1 MRLPAMLSGLVLA
14 AQAGAG
20 PDPGPTLAVKTAD
33 GWETWWRGE
42 AAPARWPAAL
52 PAVSHRIRW
61 RSAARGLEWGE
72 LSLAG
77 DGEAFRVRV
86 IVVRLDPKALELR
99 LVKPPDGPL
108 FAGRWDIGEAPP
120 DAVLALNA
128 GQFAD
133 QPWGWV
139 VQDGVERQRPGR
151 GPLAPAVVLDTAG
164 ELRIVPPDSID
175 AARPSARLAF
185 QSYPTLLSGDGEIP
199 RPLLDA
205 GLGVDL
211 KHRDSRLAL
220 GELRDGHIIIALT
233 RFEGLG
239 GVLASLPLG
248 LTTAEMAALMG
259 ALGARRAVALD
270 GGISSQLLIRDGAR
284 TRTWPGWRRVPL
296 GLVVV
301 PRTRQIR
308 SSP

>member
-1 MRLPAMLSGLVLA
+1 MRLPAMLAGLALTMQV
-14 AQAGAG
+14 AGG

-33 GWETWWRGE
+33 GWETWWRSD
-42 AAPARWPAAL
+42 AAPSRWPAAL
-52 PAVSHRIRW
+52 PAVCDRIAWQR
-61 RSAARGLEWGE
+61 AARGLEWGE

-86 IVVRLDPKALELR
+86 IVVRLDPKALEFR
-99 LVKPPDGPL
+99 LVKPPDGPV
-108 FAGRWDIGEAPP
+108 FSGRWDVGEAPAE
-120 DAVLALNA
+120 AVLALNA

-139 VQDGVERQRPGR
+139 VQNGLERQRPGR

-164 ELRIVPPDSID
+164 ELRIVTPDSID
-175 AARPSARLAF
+175 AARPTARLAF
-185 QSYPTLLSGDGEIP
+185 QSYPTLLAGDGEIP
-199 RPLLDA
+199 SPLLA
-205 GLGVDL
+205 AALGVDL

-220 GELRDGHIIIALT
+220 GELRDGHVIIALT

-248 LTTAEMAALMG
+248 LTTPEMAALMG

-296 GLVVV
+296 GLVVM
-301 PRTRQIR
+301 PRT
-308 SSP
+308 P